1 MAELLINSI
10 DWIVSFLPEFSKPI
24 IGIWMI
30 VAMLFAIFLG
40 FPISFTLIFLG
51 VFFGAWGSG
60 MKLTIFL
67 MQFQFYGSMM
77 EQTLA
82 AVPLFVFMGFMMEQ
96 AGLMERLFSAVQLLL
111 ARMKG
116 SLYIAV
122 LFVSV
127 IFGAATG
134 IVGASVTILGIMAAT
149 TMNRSG
155 YDVRLA
161 AGTITAGGT
170 LGILIPPS
178 IMLVV
183 MGPVLEVP
191 VTDLFAAAI
200 IPGVMMAALYAGY
213 ALARCWIN
221 PSLGAPLPEEDIP
234 YPKGKLS
241 SESLVIIPWCLF
253 MLLAPIY
260 ILSSFPGILT
270 GPLGFMQSQLAYIL
284 AFAII
289 FAALLAISWVIRAAL
304 AKNEDS
310 YFAFSEVWKELYLG
324 MVPPSILIAFAMGS
338 ILAGWATPTEGA
350 GMGAFGSILLAMMY
364 GKFSFKGTYGALVK
378 TLEISVLILF
388 LVAAS
393 NFFGAVFSNLGTP
406 KMITELLLGL
416 DLSSGW
422 IIMIILAL
430 VFVLGWP
437 LEWVPIV
444 LIILPIL
451 VPVLNALD
459 VNMVWFAIL
468 VAVCLQTAW
477 LSPPVALSAYFLKG
491 VVPEWDLKDIYY
503 GMMQF
508 MVIQI
513 IGLGLVFSFPAI
525 ATWLPIYLYGS

>member
-191 VTDLFAAAI
+191 VTDLFA
-200 IPGVMMAALYAGY
+200 V
-213 ALARCWIN
+213 
-221 PSLGAPLPEEDIP
+221 EEFWR
-234 YPKGKLS
+234 Y
-241 SESLVIIPWCLF
+241 
-253 MLLAPIY
+253 
-260 ILSSFPGILT
+260 
-270 GPLGFMQSQLAYIL
+270 Q
-284 AFAII
+284 
-289 FAALLAISWVIRAAL
+289 
-304 AKNEDS
+304 
-310 YFAFSEVWKELYLG
+310 
-324 MVPPSILIAFAMGS
+324 
-338 ILAGWATPTEGA
+338 
-350 GMGAFGSILLAMMY
+350 
-364 GKFSFKGTYGALVK
+364 
-378 TLEISVLILF
+378 
-388 LVAAS
+388 
-393 NFFGAVFSNLGTP
+393 
-406 KMITELLLGL
+406 
-416 DLSSGW
+416 
-422 IIMIILAL
+422 
-430 VFVLGWP
+430 
-437 LEWVPIV
+437 
-444 LIILPIL
+444 
-451 VPVLNALD
+451 
-459 VNMVWFAIL
+459 
-468 VAVCLQTAW
+468 
-477 LSPPVALSAYFLKG
+477 
-491 VVPEWDLKDIYY
+491 
-503 GMMQF
+503 
-508 MVIQI
+508 
-513 IGLGLVFSFPAI
+513 
-525 ATWLPIYLYGS
+525 